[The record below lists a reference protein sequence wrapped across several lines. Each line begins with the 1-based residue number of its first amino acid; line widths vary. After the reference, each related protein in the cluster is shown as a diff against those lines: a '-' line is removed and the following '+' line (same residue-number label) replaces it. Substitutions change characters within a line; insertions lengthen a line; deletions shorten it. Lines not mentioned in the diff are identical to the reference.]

1 MFSPRM
7 LHVLCTGLY
16 LLAAAPAWAAS
27 QTAAAAA
34 LPDAER
40 LRRFLEDVYRVM
52 DEQYYLPVSRR
63 SFEEFVREY
72 PAERVRA
79 LNERSRKTEDFV
91 HLGAGLL
98 VNKLKHPTD
107 RFTNFVPPK
116 LTKDFKQK
124 AYAAAEDL
132 GLEGRLIAGKGF
144 EITRVQKHCQARAEG
159 LRPGDRV
166 LTLAGK
172 DVLGL
177 TEEDI
182 AALLKPPAGTKVRL
196 TGLSSAR
203 QEPFD
208 IELTADSYFR
218 ETVQVVPTGRPDAL
232 VLKIDHFNQKTG
244 PDFADELRLREADR
258 PAHLIIDLRDNEGG
272 PPLAAREIL
281 GYFLPT
287 NDPLFAIARKKQ
299 RPVLL
304 TAPTQ
309 PLRYEGRVSVLIN
322 ARTGSAA
329 EVLSGILQAKGL
341 ARLVGARTAGG
352 AYLKGVHDFEDGS
365 MIFMV
370 TSLTFLYDRRVF
382 PADGLQPDVAL
393 PAGVDALQTVL
404 TDAVVRT

>member
-1 MFSPRM
+1 M
-7 LHVLCTGLY
+7 
-16 LLAAAPAWAAS
+16 
-27 QTAAAAA
+27 
-34 LPDAER
+34 
-40 LRRFLEDVYRVM
+40 LEDVYRVM
-52 DEQYYLPVSRR
+52 DDQYYLPVSRR
-63 SFEEFVREY
+63 SFEDFVREY
-72 PAERVRA
+72 PAERIRA

-132 GLEGRLIAGKGF
+132 GLEGRLVAGKGF

-159 LRPGDRV
+159 LRPGDLV
-166 LTLAGK
+166 LSIGGQ
-172 DVLGL
+172 DVSRL
-177 TEEDI
+177 TEEEI
-182 AALLKPPAGTKVRL
+182 ARLLKPEAGSKVL
-196 TGLSSAR
+196 LKGLLVASQQAF
-203 QEPFD
+203 E
-208 IELTADSYFR
+208 IELTAVSYFR
-218 ETVQVVPTGRPDAL
+218 ETVKVVPTDEPGAL

-244 PDFADELRLREADR
+244 PDFADELRLRETAR
-258 PAHLIIDLRDNEGG
+258 PDHLIIDLRDNEGG

-281 GYFLPT
+281 GYFLPV

-299 RPVLL
+299 KPVLL

-309 PLRYEGRVSVLIN
+309 PLRYSGRVSVLIN

-341 ARLVGARTAGG
+341 ARLVGVQTAGG

-370 TSLTFLYDRRVF
+370 TSLTFLYNRQVF
-382 PADGLQPDVAL
+382 PADGLKPDVVL
-393 PAGVDALQTVL
+393 TPDVDALKIAL
-404 TDAVVRT
+404 SDASA